1 MTLSADCP
9 PVDARIRLARVLL
22 DNAAQA
28 VPQKHQL
35 TQRDM
40 AKLGG
45 MRWETVNA
53 SLRSLQKDGVIKLER
68 HRIIINRKM
77 LLQTAEAP
85 TPKIC

>member
-22 DNAAQA
+22 DNAAEPA
-28 VPQKHQL
+28 PQKHQL
-35 TQRDM
+35 TQSDM
-40 AKLGG
+40 AKLGDMG
-45 MRWETVNA
+45 WQMVNA

-77 LLQTAEAP
+77 LRETVEGL
-85 TPKIC
+85 TPKMC